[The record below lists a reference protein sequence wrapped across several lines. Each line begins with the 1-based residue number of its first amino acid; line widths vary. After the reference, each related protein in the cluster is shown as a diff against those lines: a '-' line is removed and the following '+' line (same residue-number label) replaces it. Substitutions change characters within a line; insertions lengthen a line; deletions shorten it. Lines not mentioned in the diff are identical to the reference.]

1 MEVAQRARELELE
14 EDEHLKNL
22 EGELESLRL
31 SVGQQRKQ
39 SSIFETDA
47 AHTAAEE
54 REHQSAQAE
63 RSQRLLDRARSSS
76 AFNLR
81 ELLAGGSDGGGAGGG
96 APESLWLSTRGSLG
110 GAHGG
115 RQQGARAG
123 SRLPTCG
130 LCWRVPTMTHPSCAS
145 ITIPCIL
152 IEGQFDPVLH
162 SELDL
167 NVEQQIAR
175 LQTMLQ
181 PCKMCARH
189 VCKDCLVHA
198 ADSEQQQQQQQL
210 VCSSPLSPSL
220 SYSSCRSCTVAY
232 SLCTCRSLFAFH

>member
-47 AHTAAEE
+47 AHTSAEQ
-54 REHQSAQAE
+54 QSAQAAGSASE

-76 AFNLR
+76 AYNLR
-81 ELLAGGSDGGGAGGG
+81 ELLASGDGGAGGEARRMG
-96 APESLWLSTRGSLG
+96 ESPESVSLGARCSLG

-115 RQQGARAG
+115 RQGARAA

-130 LCWRVPTMTHPSCAS
+130 LCWRVPTLTHPSCAS
-145 ITIPCIL
+145 INIPCIL

-175 LQTMLQ
+175 LQTSLR
-181 PCKMCARH
+181 PCKMCARQ
-189 VCKDCLVHA
+189 VCKDCLVHTN
-198 ADSEQQQQQQQL
+198 SEQM
-210 VCSSPLSPSL
+210 VCSFH
-220 SYSSCRSCTVAY
+220 RNTVVVIPA
-232 SLCTCRSLFAFH
+232 TCIVHLQTRVCCSDP